1 MPVFLCE
8 PEAHKFRE
16 CEGWAC
22 AAQPAALRK
31 NGRAQDQNSA
41 ERNFVMRRRASL
53 ETTERL
59 ADIIFSATQNDHI
72 ALCYLSQRP
81 KTTK

>member
-1 MPVFLCE
+1 MPAFLSE

-22 AAQPAALRK
+22 AAQPATLQK
-31 NGRAQDQNSA
+31 TGRAQDQNGA
-41 ERNFVMRRRASL
+41 ERNFIMRRQASL

-59 ADIIFSATQNDHI
+59 ADIIFPATQSNHM
-72 ALCYLSQRP
+72 
-81 KTTK
+81 